1 MKIVV
6 VSDNHG
12 YFKEVQQVIEKEAP
26 FDMLLHC
33 GDVCGQLSMVLSEAF
48 EVHAVNG
55 NCDFPGAFPPFE
67 IIDIPSHR
75 ILLEHGH
82 RLGVKTGYDRIVA
95 KAKENGC
102 DIALYGHTHV
112 AEIEEQDDVYLL
124 NPGSLVYPRGA
135 EGRPS
140 YGVIG
145 INEKTGA
152 FSGEIRYFS

>member
-6 VSDNHG
+6 ISDNHG
-12 YFKEVQQVIEKEAP
+12 YFKEVQQIIEKE
-26 FDMLLHC
+26 
-33 GDVCGQLSMVLSEAF
+33 S
-48 EVHAVNG
+48 
-55 NCDFPGAFPPFE
+55 PFE

-112 AEIEEQDDVYLL
+112 PEIEEQVKSGKLKLKQTTYMKKSIVYGNLVHN
-124 NPGSLVYPRGA
+124 NPLH
-135 EGRPS
+135 
-140 YGVIG
+140 
-145 INEKTGA
+145 KTGGHRHGPNRKTA
-152 FSGEIRYFS
+152 ITD